1 MSDLFVYETSF
12 LRYHEKHQPRY
23 LVKTTENRHFFNQQA
38 VVLMILLPQ
47 SYFPQCHDL
56 AAVWKH
62 YMTNRG
68 DGVRVTVEEIAKIA
82 GVSKAT
88 VSRVLNHSDTGVS
101 TQTREKVQ
109 RIIDEM
115 HYSPD
120 HIGIQMQSKSI
131 GLVVPDITNPFFAD
145 IARAVANRAICDNYV
160 VILMNTDFSEEKE
173 LEYISTLIA
182 KKVDG
187 IILIPSGSESRKGH
201 FAPQKYGIPLVLLD
215 RKLNRLDFCTTICS
229 DNEYAAFC
237 SCELLIKNGSR
248 SIAFISG
255 PLRIS
260 TSAERLAGYKLA
272 LEQYGIPFEQDMVKI
287 GDYTVESGYN
297 AVLELEKEG
306 IEYSAVLAA
315 NDMMALGALRALKE
329 FSYKIPE
336 TKEII
341 GFDNINFSQYCE
353 PPLSTIQQPTA
364 EMGKKATEVLIK
376 MINGDP
382 VPSYRRLQPKMI
394 LRKTTK

>member
-1 MSDLFVYETSF
+1 
-12 LRYHEKHQPRY
+12 
-23 LVKTTENRHFFNQQA
+23 
-38 VVLMILLPQ
+38 MILLPQ

-187 IILIPSGSESRKGH
+187 IILIPSGSEAGRGTS
-201 FAPQKYGIPLVLLD
+201 LL
-215 RKLNRLDFCTTICS
+215 RNMGYLW
-229 DNEYAAFC
+229 
-237 SCELLIKNGSR
+237 SCW
-248 SIAFISG
+248 
-255 PLRIS
+255 
-260 TSAERLAGYKLA
+260 T
-272 LEQYGIPFEQDMVKI
+272 
-287 GDYTVESGYN
+287 ES
-297 AVLELEKEG
+297 
-306 IEYSAVLAA
+306 
-315 NDMMALGALRALKE
+315 
-329 FSYKIPE
+329 
-336 TKEII
+336 
-341 GFDNINFSQYCE
+341 
-353 PPLSTIQQPTA
+353 
-364 EMGKKATEVLIK
+364 
-376 MINGDP
+376 
-382 VPSYRRLQPKMI
+382 
-394 LRKTTK
+394 